1 MKNNKLISK
10 TEQEFRSEKHN
21 IFSQEINNIAL
32 RSNDDKRIKSIDS
45 VGTYA
50 YETSKDLICKKE
62 KNKCDN
68 ITKQCK
74 KRLTLI
80 ILQKEILKNM
90 I

>member
-21 IFSQEINNIAL
+21 IFTEEINNIAL

-50 YETSKDLICKKE
+50 YETSKDLISKKE

-74 KRLTLI
+74 KRLTLM
-80 ILQKEILKNM
+80 ILQKEILKKM

>member
-50 YETSKDLICKKE
+50 YETSKDLICKKG
-62 KNKCDN
+62 KNKYDN